1 MLSLRRNDNSPQ
13 RSRLTLSRRGDCTR
27 DALSIFMDGSA
38 DINLISKQIFHESKR
53 IEKIINKNMVI
64 FAYQGSSKIA
74 DNAVSKSLFKITIAL
89 FSRVDLQIANEAIQ
103 RICTLPHFDSP
114 LHRFKGHVLF
124 KGKSS
129 FKRNQCLVDRNIF
142 RRPVLAFNSLYNR
155 IEKRSHFEQFVMVCV
170 PTWQFSS
177 LLV

>member
-1 MLSLRRNDNSPQ
+1 MTMLSLRRNDNSPQ
-13 RSRLTLSRRGDCTR
+13 RRRLTLSWRGDCTW

-53 IEKIINKNMVI
+53 IEKIIDKNMVI

-114 LHRFKGHVLF
+114 LHRF
-124 KGKSS
+124 
-129 FKRNQCLVDRNIF
+129 
-142 RRPVLAFNSLYNR
+142 
-155 IEKRSHFEQFVMVCV
+155 
-170 PTWQFSS
+170 
-177 LLV
+177 